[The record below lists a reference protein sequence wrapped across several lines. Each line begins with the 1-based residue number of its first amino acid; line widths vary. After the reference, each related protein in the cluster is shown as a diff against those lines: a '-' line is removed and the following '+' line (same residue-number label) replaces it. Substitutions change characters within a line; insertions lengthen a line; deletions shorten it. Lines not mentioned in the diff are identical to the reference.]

1 MATFIGNIE
10 AKADVKGRIFI
21 PSSYRKQLPEGER
34 ERLVMRMDTHN
45 ACLILYPEGVWNR
58 KVADFKEKLDEWDS
72 DDQMLL
78 MQFVADA
85 EWLDI
90 DSQGRVLISKRYLQ
104 QIGASLDVL
113 FVGMLDRISLWDKAT
128 YESSRLSSNDFA
140 KRLADKMMK
149 KNVD

>member
-21 PSSYRKQLPEGER
+21 PASYRKQLPEGER
-34 ERLVMRMDTHN
+34 ERLVMRMDPNN

-58 KVADFKEKLDEWDS
+58 KVADFKEKLDEWNS

-78 MQFVADA
+78 MQFVSDA

-104 QIGASLDVL
+104 QIGACVRL
-113 FVGMLDRISLWDKAT
+113 ISNAKVNRRR
-128 YESSRLSSNDFA
+128 SA
-140 KRLADKMMK
+140 KRAGHQHWP
-149 KNVD
+149 